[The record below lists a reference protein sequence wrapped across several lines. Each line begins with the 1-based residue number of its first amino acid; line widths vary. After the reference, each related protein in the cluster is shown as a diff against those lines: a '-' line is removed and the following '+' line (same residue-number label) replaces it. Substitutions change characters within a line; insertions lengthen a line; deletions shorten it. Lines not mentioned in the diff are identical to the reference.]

1 MKRNL
6 ILGGIGVGLIALMLF
21 LIGRPNVREQQEA
34 AAQQEIIAD
43 TTVPVTF
50 TRPVIKTLQANLSLN
65 GPIRTLGEV
74 DLGSRLAGRI
84 VMVSVQEGSRVRAG
98 QVIARVDSASIM
110 EQINQAQGQV
120 SAALS
125 AKQQA
130 VIQAQIS
137 PQQSMSAIRQAEASL
152 ASARAS
158 LDLVRAGSRTQEV
171 ARAREQVNSTRSAM
185 DKAKSD
191 LDRAKRLF
199 AGDAIS
205 RADVEAAQL
214 GYDSALAN
222 YRSALESFDMI
233 VEGARPQE
241 IRQAEE
247 KVREA
252 EEQLRMAR
260 TNSVTDDI
268 RRQQVSQAHAQLQQA
283 QAQLRIARQ
292 QLSDTAV
299 LSPVDGY
306 VTGTPAK
313 VGQVVAPG
321 TPVATIVSLDGVYF
335 EGQVPETE
343 IANVEIGQTATV
355 TLDALPGRTFS
366 GTIVAIDPKAESLGR
381 LFAARIAIQNPG
393 SIVKPGMFGKA
404 VLRLRNI
411 SGAVTLPLDAIRKSG
426 DKSYVFV
433 KNGDVAKRVEVRIGH
448 KQGTTIQV
456 TGVSPNA
463 DVILRGKDLVEDGSK
478 IREDKPTSTKG
489 LEASK

>member
-6 ILGGIGVGLIALMLF
+6 ILGAAGIGLIALMLF
-21 LIGRPNVREQQEA
+21 LIGRPNKQEQREA
-34 AAQQEIIAD
+34 AAQQEIISD
-43 TTVPVTF
+43 TVVPVTF
-50 TRPVIKTLQANLSLN
+50 IRPVIKTLQATLTLN

-74 DLGSRLAGRI
+74 DLGSKLAGRI
-84 VMVSVQEGSRVRAG
+84 VMMSVQEGSRVRAG

-110 EQINQAQGQV
+110 EQINQAQAQV
-120 SAALS
+120 SGALS

-130 VIQAQIS
+130 TIQAQIS
-137 PQQSMSAIRQAEASL
+137 PQQSMAAIRQAEAAL

-158 LDLVRAGSRTQEV
+158 LDLVRAGARTQEV
-171 ARAREQVNSTRSAM
+171 ARAREQVNSTKSAM
-185 DKAKSD
+185 DKAKGD

-205 RADVEAAQL
+205 RADVEVAQL
-214 GYDSALAN
+214 AYDSSLAN
-222 YRSALESFDMI
+222 YRSAVEGFDML

-247 KVREA
+247 GVRQA
-252 EEQLRMAR
+252 EEQLRLAR
-260 TNSVTDDI
+260 SNQVTDDI
-268 RRQQVSQAHAQLQQA
+268 RRQQVQQADAQLRQA

-292 QLSDTAV
+292 QLADTAV

-321 TPVATIVSLDGVYF
+321 SPVATIVSLDGVYF

-343 IANVEIGQTATV
+343 IANVQIGQTATV
-355 TLDALPGRTFS
+355 TLDAVPGRTFS

-381 LFAARIAIQNPG
+381 LFAARIAINNPG
-393 SIVKPGMFGKA
+393 SIVKPGMFGEA
-404 VLRLRNI
+404 VLRLRNVP
-411 SGAVTLPLDAIRKSG
+411 GAVTLPMDAMKRSG

-433 KNGDVAKRVEVRIGH
+433 KQGDVAKRVEVKIGL
-448 KQGTTIQV
+448 QDGQAVQV

-463 DVILRGKDLVEDGSK
+463 DVVLRGKDLVQDGSK
-478 IREDKPTSTKG
+478 VREDKPAEEG
-489 LEASK
+489 LEAGK